1 MEDPVTTLSDKFIKL
16 KPSEFQIINSSA
28 ILDICIAH
36 TEQLYKKSKTKS
48 LSDIVSTELLVG
60 LLKPNFFVVSFL
72 SILKEVPVNAHTPRG
87 FSLRLSKLFKN
98 LFLSLV
104 NIST

>member
-1 MEDPVTTLSDKFIKL
+1 MEDPVTILSDKFIKL

-28 ILDICIAH
+28 ILDMCIEH
-36 TEQLYKKSKTKS
+36 TEQLYKKSITKS

-72 SILKEVPVNAHTPRG
+72 SILKAVSYTHLTLPTNREV
-87 FSLRLSKLFKN
+87 
-98 LFLSLV
+98 
-104 NIST
+104 